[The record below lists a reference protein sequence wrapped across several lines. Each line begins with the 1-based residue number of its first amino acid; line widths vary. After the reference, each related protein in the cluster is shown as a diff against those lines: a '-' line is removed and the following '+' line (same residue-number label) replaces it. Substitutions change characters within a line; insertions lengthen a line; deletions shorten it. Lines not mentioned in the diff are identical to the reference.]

1 MWPNPQEA
9 ADLVTFTEEI
19 LNGKLHFLCSLC
31 SSEFLW
37 IPNSERYTPRIL
49 YQGPTKHL
57 MVTSRRSLV
66 LYWVVAL
73 KKLESLKPQGKL
85 ACQNPISVTL
95 DKFTLPR
102 GQNGTPPGTFPKKHS
117 NFFSGTVI
125 WQSTSQRL
133 LIKLFYSSKP
143 SLLSYHCHCFII
155 LTALAVFKTL
165 LGWVYMCV
173 ICFGNVTLFFA
184 FPCNAKSFVI
194 WCVFLFLLPYLDL
207 GQTGE
212 SAILMFYPLLTVMSV
227 TSTKLIS

>member
-1 MWPNPQEA
+1 
-9 ADLVTFTEEI
+9 
-19 LNGKLHFLCSLC
+19 
-31 SSEFLW
+31 
-37 IPNSERYTPRIL
+37 
-49 YQGPTKHL
+49 
-57 MVTSRRSLV
+57 MVTSGRSLV

-73 KKLESLKPQGKL
+73 KKLESLKPQRKL

-102 GQNGTPPGTFPKKHS
+102 VQNGTPPGTFRKKHS
-117 NFFSGTVI
+117 DFSSGTVI

-133 LIKLFYSSKP
+133 LIKLCYSSKP
-143 SLLSYHCHCFII
+143 SLLSYLCHCFII

-194 WCVFLFLLPYLDL
+194 WCVLLFLLPYPDL
-207 GQTGE
+207 WQTGE
-212 SAILMFYPLLTVMSV
+212 SAILMFYSLIVKRYECDQYQTNFIGHTEKCFRKKLFLQLSFTMRAIHVSLFTV
-227 TSTKLIS
+227 TSI